1 MVLWFLR
8 TPGAWGGGFGQPW
21 AGAAFS
27 EMDGG
32 GTDHFP
38 GQGRVGVLQGVWDL
52 LFSQGDGAG
61 QGWHDMVLPAWARC
75 CPSASQAASGQT
87 PAHPFYFS
95 PGPGSNPRPGS
106 SLRGCGGRTA
116 QARLLAG
123 LGRWGGAGFGTVG
136 SASGGSQAGG
146 ASTAMLG

>member
-27 EMDGG
+27 KMDGG

-61 QGWHDMVLPAWARC
+61 QGWRDMVLPVWARC
-75 CPSASQAASGQT
+75 CPSPSQAALGQT

-95 PGPGSNPRPGS
+95 PGPGSNPHPGS
-106 SLRGCGGRTA
+106 SLGGCGGRTA

-123 LGRWGGAGFGTVG
+123 LVRGGGAGFGTVG
-136 SASGGSQAGG
+136 SASVGSQAGG
-146 ASTAMLG
+146 ASTAMLE